1 MVRDERRARAL
12 YLSRLLARRAARDER
27 RRARTKSRGRLS
39 LSLPSRYERLAGGT
53 EKHPK
58 LRSHVGARVV
68 AQTEWRNSSA
78 ERARLDSRLYPE
90 EGDAASAAA
99 AARGGGGAARTVVIM
114 PFFASTWDGNKTEES
129 ETRGDSG
136 HSAHELRRLYLR
148 ACFWSC
154 HAVFPHVVA
163 AVATREDYDFVAF
176 ESGLPFFDVLI
187 YSHPRRG
194 PGVPKPSALGIAT
207 VLAAQHA
214 VKRQRRP
221 PPELRASRAHA
232 HGATATSWADFEH
245 VYFTESDQVIHLRN
259 LPRMLALASRKGT
272 LVIPHR
278 IVPMPMPADY
288 SDRPELLNFE
298 KRWHWTHGGAKAKRV
313 VAIADEGRAS
323 CCFDRGDCSSR
334 KHWVGL
340 QQPEVSLFTVG
351 ETYALVGG
359 DPNFLRQ
366 QYRHCRLNAD
376 RRSSC
381 PPEDT
386 PPSARR

>member
-1 MVRDERRARAL
+1 M
-12 YLSRLLARRAARDER
+12 
-27 RRARTKSRGRLS
+27 
-39 LSLPSRYERLAGGT
+39 
-53 EKHPK
+53 
-58 LRSHVGARVV
+58 
-68 AQTEWRNSSA
+68 
-78 ERARLDSRLYPE
+78 
-90 EGDAASAAA
+90 
-99 AARGGGGAARTVVIM
+99 IM